1 MSNFKTVLRVGG
13 VVLVAIGLMLLPV
26 RNYVFDKRDLSAF
39 HDVAE
44 LSAFV
49 QSGLAL
55 IVVGLVVFGLSF
67 LIRGEL
73 SDRG

>member
-13 VVLVAIGLMLLPV
+13 IAVAAIGLMFLPV

-44 LSAFV
+44 LGEFV
-49 QSGLAL
+49 QTALAL
-55 IVVGLVVFGLSF
+55 IVVGLVMCGLSF
-67 LIRGEL
+67 LVHSGRH
-73 SDRG
+73 D